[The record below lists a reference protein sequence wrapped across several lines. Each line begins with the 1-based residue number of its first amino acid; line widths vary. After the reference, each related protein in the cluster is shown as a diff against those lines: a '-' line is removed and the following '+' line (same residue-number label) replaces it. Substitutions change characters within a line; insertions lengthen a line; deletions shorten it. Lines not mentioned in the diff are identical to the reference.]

1 MPGGIAGN
9 ESCYAARPA
18 STSRTSSF
26 ADPSVQRQYCERRP
40 QRCTGKGYEVAVQA
54 VPRILQTLRRGVVD
68 FKIAGLSIVDWDGD
82 CDLDIVTS
90 HEDGRLGLFLQ
101 DPDGKLNEA
110 DGAFSS
116 IQVGKWAKPSTFD
129 WDGVGELNILVGN
142 EAGELIFF
150 KGSGSGAVEPTPS
163 TQAVFQQVYT
173 FNYTAP
179 AMGDLNN
186 DSYPD
191 LVLGH
196 ACQLDVYLGQ
206 ENGALSFSASFKDF
220 SPSREIWQEERK
232 GTCAIVPAI
241 LDWDGDEL
249 LDVVVGDYMGKLYLC
264 RFASSLMCD
273 GDAFDGFGAGGM
285 AAPAGADWD
294 GDGSP
299 DLLVQSSA
307 SHDLLWFR
315 QDPSGALQL
324 PEDASPFHLFDVGEH
339 AVPVL
344 VDWDRDGDLDL
355 IVGSADGRLWYFPQE
370 NGKFTSFNRPH
381 GPFANVDVGSDCAP
395 TAVDWDSDGFPD
407 VVIGNAAGKLV
418 LLKGAG
424 KHPPQLVEA
433 SPFSAIDVKIRIR
446 PAVVDWDGDGD
457 LDLIVLTGFRDEPI
471 LYFKNQ
477 RSIFTQVHRVV
488 NPFADVKLFD
498 FNNPAQSGFFGCFE
512 LVDFDSDGDLD
523 LLLAQSSDDTLSLL
537 EQLSDGSFMR
547 VTGRQS
553 PFPDVISL
561 AGAFPDDGPLH
572 NLCPAHGDID
582 GDGVADIV
590 LGDQAGRVTLL
601 HRRVQQEAGPGRQ
614 QLGVANPFNEIVA
627 VGPCRQPTVIDWN
640 KDGRPDVLI
649 NQHDSVRM
657 FLQQADG
664 SLREPSPAEIDAAT
678 NETFAYISSLATWA
692 VTGSVSMTAAD
703 WNRDGDQDLVILHS
717 SGIWLLERSG
727 ANFLP
732 ASQLFTWH
740 PDMYYSVRAVAVA
753 DWDGDGYLDILAGN
767 LNTQK
772 VMYLRQDS
780 SIGLYLVPEE
790 ESPFSDIVTNG
801 MPAPAV
807 ADIDGDGKLELLVG
821 MVGELWTYHRDE
833 SEKLVWTSTQLFTT
847 GYLVPVLV
855 DWDGDG
861 EVEAVV
867 GTFGDLMYLKRQVCS
882 LQDACFHDSGICRSR
897 SQVCQCLQ
905 GHTGNDCSKCA
916 RGFSSS
922 PRSSEDGHRCYSC
935 PGLQSGNGTCSSR
948 GVCIDDDLVQRL
960 ALAAGTIDPSEVH
973 VLRGAGVCA
982 CNAHFFGEDCS
993 QGECPAGQEPTLDLT
1008 SRSTFCRTCLQGTGK
1023 EQMGN
1028 HACGACPP
1036 GAAANGTG
1044 FCAQCDLGSYQAR
1057 HGQAAC
1063 MLCEAGRAPS
1073 RDGTHCQRYVRGTF
1087 AAAGSPSCQRCDKG
1101 FYQPTPGQAEC
1112 LLCDAGSSTDDG
1124 RTSCAPCPPG
1134 TMGRLP
1140 GAACTPCS
1148 MFTTADASRT
1158 HCVIDWVLMV
1168 GAAAFTIQTLVFFKV
1183 LVFLPGVRRSI
1194 ADITWSVVDEAVILT
1209 TQGSHH
1215 FGSRLMKVRLQ
1226 DTEVPWLDHGPKNP
1240 FLYVRRLSPTQLQ
1253 LFTELTLP
1261 LTQVSEASI
1270 GTLKP
1275 LFMVEAFGTVFL
1287 RIPVLIWLAIIAV
1300 GLIII
1305 CSLVRIPW
1313 WYVVLTAILD
1323 AALLLFLQ
1331 IRQAA
1336 KGTHTP
1342 LRSLLRKYEE
1352 HLQAVNP
1359 FPVAC
1364 DPGPNRSVS
1373 VAQVLHLN
1381 EFFRPLIQH
1390 RNMHYICPNIVKPTT
1405 SKWELSFAEV
1415 AGNGMVDWFI
1425 SHFWGLPFNDFTHSL
1440 RAHAMQVGGGNWEA
1454 LRYWICTFSN
1464 NQWRLDEEIPPG
1476 ATPRESSFYKAL
1488 TAPSCQGTGMMLDT
1502 EPARACLFMGL
1513 CMLTPNGVLNAGR
1526 GSLDTALKIGRQLAT
1541 LRLENASATRAQDKQ
1556 RIDDEVR
1563 NSPGGFVAIN
1573 RKLRG
1578 EINLVLEQMSERFAN
1593 DLTALTSQLH
1603 ERDVQDE
1610 DVDSP
1615 TVPEQQE
1622 GTSEAPE
1629 VASTQEQLVVGTMAA
1644 GDARKCTPC
1653 QSADNSVVVGSFQNY
1668 PSSTAADA

>member
-1 MPGGIAGN
+1 M
-9 ESCYAARPA
+9 
-18 STSRTSSF
+18 
-26 ADPSVQRQYCERRP
+26 
-40 QRCTGKGYEVAVQA
+40 
-54 VPRILQTLRRGVVD
+54 
-68 FKIAGLSIVDWDGD
+68 
-82 CDLDIVTS
+82 
-90 HEDGRLGLFLQ
+90 
-101 DPDGKLNEA
+101 
-110 DGAFSS
+110 
-116 IQVGKWAKPSTFD
+116 
-129 WDGVGELNILVGN
+129 
-142 EAGELIFF
+142 
-150 KGSGSGAVEPTPS
+150 
-163 TQAVFQQVYT
+163 QVYT
-173 FNYTAP
+173 FKYTAP
-179 AMGDLNN
+179 AVGDLNN

-206 ENGALSFSASFKDF
+206 ENGGLSFAASFKDF
-220 SPSREIWQEERK
+220 SPSREIWEEERK

-241 LDWDGDEL
+241 WDWDGDGL
-249 LDVVVGDYMGKLYLC
+249 LEVVVGDYMGKLYLC
-264 RFASSLMCD
+264 RFAGSLTCD
-273 GDAFDGFGAGGM
+273 GDAFDGFGAGKM
-285 AAPAGADWD
+285 AAPAAADWD
-294 GDGSP
+294 GDGFP
-299 DLLVQSSA
+299 DLLVHSS
-307 SHDLLWFR
+307 SSYDLLWFR
-315 QDPSGALQL
+315 QDPSGALQI
-324 PEDASPFHLFDVGEH
+324 PEDSSPFHLFDVGGH

-407 VVIGNAAGKLV
+407 LVIGNEAGKLV
-418 LLKGAG
+418 LLQGAG

-433 SPFSAIDVKIRIR
+433 SPFSAIDLKTRIR

-457 LDLIVLTGFRDEPI
+457 LDLIVLTGFWDEPI
-471 LYFKNQ
+471 LYFKNL
-477 RSIFTQVHRVV
+477 RGIFTQVRREV
-488 NPFADVKLFD
+488 NPFADVKIAGVF
-498 FNNPAQSGFFGCFE
+498 NPATSGFFGCFE

-523 LLLAQSSDDTLSLL
+523 LLLAQYPYDTLSLL
-537 EQLSDGSFMR
+537 EQLSDGSFAR

-553 PFPDVISL
+553 PFPETISL
-561 AGAFPDDGPLH
+561 EGAFPGGGGLSNP
-572 NLCPAHGDID
+572 CPAHGDID
-582 GDGVADIV
+582 GDGVADVV
-590 LGDQAGRVTLL
+590 LGDHSGRITLL
-601 HRRVQQEAGPGRQ
+601 HRRVQQESGPGTQ

-627 VGPCRQPTVIDWN
+627 DGPCRQPTVIDWN

-649 NQHDSVRM
+649 NRHIAVRM

-664 SLREPSPAEIDAAT
+664 SLREASPAEMDAAT
-678 NETFAYISSLATWA
+678 NETFAYISSLAYGA

-703 WNRDGDQDLVILHS
+703 WNRDGDEDLVILHP

-732 ASQLFTWH
+732 ASRLFTWH
-740 PDMYYSVRAVAVA
+740 PDMSYSVRAVAVA

-767 LNTQK
+767 LKTSK
-772 VMYLRQDS
+772 VMYLRQDPS
-780 SIGLYLVPEE
+780 VGLYIVPEE
-790 ESPFSDIVTNG
+790 ESPFSDIVAQG
-801 MPAPAV
+801 MPAPTV

-821 MVGELWTYHRDE
+821 MASGNLWTYHRDDT
-833 SEKLVWTSTQLFTT
+833 EKLVRTSTQRFFS

-867 GTFGDLMYLKRQVCS
+867 GSCAGDLMYLKRQLCS
-882 LQDACFHDSGICRSR
+882 LQDACFHDSGICRAR

-916 RGFSSS
+916 SGFSSS
-922 PRSSEDGHRCYSC
+922 PKSSEDGHRCYSC
-935 PGLQSGNGTCSSR
+935 PGLQSGNGTCSNR
-948 GVCIDDDLVQRL
+948 GVCVDDDLVQRL
-960 ALAAGTIDPSEVH
+960 ELAAGTMDPSEVH
-973 VLRGAGVCA
+973 VLRGTGRCT

-1008 SRSTFCRTCLQGTGK
+1008 SRSTLCRTCLQGTGK
-1023 EQMGN
+1023 EQLGN

-1044 FCAQCDLGSYQAR
+1044 FCAPCDVGSYQAR
-1057 HGQAAC
+1057 PGQAAC
-1063 MLCEAGRAPS
+1063 LLCDAGRAPS
-1073 RDGTHCQRYVRGTF
+1073 SDGTHCQRCVRGTF

-1112 LLCDAGSSTDDG
+1112 LLCDAGSRTDDG
-1124 RTSCAPCPPG
+1124 HTSCAPCPPG
-1134 TMGRLP
+1134 TIGRLP
-1140 GAACTPCS
+1140 GAACKPCS
-1148 MFTTADASRT
+1148 MFTTADAGRT

-1168 GAAAFTIQTLVFFKV
+1168 GAAAFTVQTLVFFRL

-1215 FGSRLMKVRLQ
+1215 FGSRLLKVRLQ

-1253 LFTELTLP
+1253 LFTEPTLP

-1275 LFMVEAFGTVFL
+1275 LFMVEALGTVFL
-1287 RIPVLIWLAIIAV
+1287 RIPVLIWLAMVAV

-1313 WYVVLTAILD
+1313 WYVLLTATLD
-1323 AALLLFLQ
+1323 AALLLCLQ

-1336 KGTHTP
+1336 RGSRTP

-1352 HLQAVNP
+1352 HLQTVNP
-1359 FPVAC
+1359 YPVGC
-1364 DPGPNRSVS
+1364 KPGPKRSVS

-1390 RNMHYICPNIVKPTT
+1390 RNMYYICPNIVKPAT

-1425 SHFWGLPFNDFTHSL
+1425 SHFWGLPFNEFAHSL
-1440 RAHAMQVGGGNWEA
+1440 RAHAVQVGGAHWEA

-1464 NQWRLDEEIPPG
+1464 NQWRLHEEIPPG
-1476 ATPRESSFYKAL
+1476 AAPRESSFFKAL

-1502 EPARACLFMGL
+1502 EVTPLRRSWCLFEMLHTFIQHEASQSVNRLVPFLGL
-1513 CMLTPNGVLNAGR
+1513 FMLTPNGVLNAGR
-1526 GSLDTALKIGRQLAT
+1526 GSLDTALKIGQQLAK
-1541 LRLENASATRAQDKQ
+1541 LRLENASATRAEDKQ

-1563 NSPGGFVAIN
+1563 NSPGGFAAIN

-1578 EINLVLEQMSERFAN
+1578 EINLVLEHMSERFTD

-1610 DVDSP
+1610 DVDSSA
-1615 TVPEQQE
+1615 VGEQQE

-1629 VASTQEQLVVGTMAA
+1629 VASTQKPGSHGWWWRRWLWGDVTRESARNAKASIIQL
-1644 GDARKCTPC
+1644 
-1653 QSADNSVVVGSFQNY
+1653 
-1668 PSSTAADA
+1668 